1 MITRLFKTGS
11 RVVVALP
18 DELLVGLGIKEGA
31 SIKLE
36 LDYDQKRLILS
47 PYAAPVEAAEVLAV
61 SGDFIQLVDGFIQ
74 QYRPAFEA
82 LA

>member
-18 DELLVGLGIKEGA
+18 DELLVDLGIKEGA
-31 SIKLE
+31 SVNLE
-36 LDYDQKRLILS
+36 LDYDLKRLIIS
-47 PYAAPVEAAEVLAV
+47 PYEQPVETAEVVEV
-61 SGDFIQLVDGFIQ
+61 SEDFIHLVDALIH